1 MKASQPGSR
10 RGTVPKRST
19 RVPTAFPGGRQ
30 EHFRTALFH
39 ALSHDLKTPLTVIAG
54 SLSTLLKEGDVT
66 LDEAARRE
74 LLETAYA
81 GVERLIRL
89 VDGLLPMAKLEAN
102 MLDLRLEPHAVEEVI
117 GAAIAQLGAL
127 LDGHRC
133 RVDLP
138 PDFPLVSFDFALM
151 VHVLVNV
158 MDNAITH
165 SPKDSLIEVRVSQT
179 PGHFILSVS
188 DRGIGIPPKELDWI
202 FERVPPL
209 TRESNDVTSGRA
221 RLGLDIAKGI
231 VEAHGGRIWAEGR
244 EGGGTIVTVSLPLK

>member
-1 MKASQPGSR
+1 M
-10 RGTVPKRST
+10 PKRST
-19 RVPTAFPGGRQ
+19 RVPTAFPGGKQ

-39 ALSHDLKTPLTVIAG
+39 ALSHDLKTSLTVVAG

-81 GVERLIRL
+81 GVERLMRL

-102 MLDLRLEPHAVEEVI
+102 MVELRLEPHAIEEVI
-117 GAAIAQLGAL
+117 GAAMAQLGSR

-133 RVDLP
+133 QVDLP
-138 PDFPLVSFDFALM
+138 TDFPLVSFDFALM

-158 MDNAITH
+158 LDNAIKY
-165 SPKDSLIEVRVSQT
+165 SPKDSLIEVRISQT

-188 DRGIGIPPKELDWI
+188 DRGIGIPPEERDRI
-202 FERVPPL
+202 FDKFHRLP
-209 TRESNDVTSGRA
+209 RESNDATPGGTG
-221 RLGLDIAKGI
+221 LGLAIAKGI
-231 VEAHGGRIWAEGR
+231 VEAHSGRMWAEGR
-244 EGGGTIVTVSLPLK
+244 EGGGTVVTVSLPLQ